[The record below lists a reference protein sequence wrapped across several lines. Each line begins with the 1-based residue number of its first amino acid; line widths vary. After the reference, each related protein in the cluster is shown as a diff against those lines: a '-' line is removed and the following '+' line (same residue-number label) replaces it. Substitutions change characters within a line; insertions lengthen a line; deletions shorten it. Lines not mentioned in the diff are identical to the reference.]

1 MENINVFYCF
11 SSEKQKKK
19 KKLSDFMVTIC
30 EEKVQG
36 QDIHTFIHTPT
47 EKLSNTDLHFEEVN
61 QARQVKAMSLLD
73 YNHTDSPGGDVI
85 NT

>member
-1 MENINVFYCF
+1 MYFIV
-11 SSEKQKKK
+11 SPLKSKKKKK

-36 QDIHTFIHTPT
+36 QDIHTFIHIPT

>member
-1 MENINVFYCF
+1 MYFIV
-11 SSEKQKKK
+11 SPLKSKKKKK

-36 QDIHTFIHTPT
+36 QDIHTFIHIPT

-61 QARQVKAMSLLD
+61 QARQIKAMSLLD